1 MKTLSRPYQ
10 AVIVVAIGIV
20 AILSFR
26 LFAQPL
32 PEPTEPRASDATF
45 VLKVKN
51 VTPLTNP
58 DPKHFEGVLKNLKT
72 QLYDVVIHKD
82 DGTQQHLVH
91 PTAKLDIKTDKVTV
105 SKVVNDGQTGGFTH
119 MTGMTRMIA
128 SKDLS
133 DINAVLSELQ

>member
-10 AVIVVAIGIV
+10 AVIFVAIGIV

-32 PEPTEPRASDATF
+32 PEPTEPPASDATF

-51 VTPLTNP
+51 VTPLKNAA
-58 DPKHFEGVLKNLKT
+58 HFQDVLTHLKT